1 MKQGQMETKIAKI
14 ELFLQFFLQ
23 TLPYLSRVPSLA
35 GELSGLGIV
44 HRRVEDGDAEVAILV
59 DVWVPDFREES

>member
-1 MKQGQMETKIAKI
+1 MQKIK
-14 ELFLQFFLQ
+14 LFMQFFLQ

-44 HRRVEDGDAEVAILV
+44 HRRVEDGDAEVAVLV
-59 DVWVPDFREES
+59 DVGMPDFREKS